1 MANCTIKEK
10 CSTTAEFIGYVYIL
24 TTVCALG
31 VLFNITNL
39 TIFVQKSFSEK
50 ISAATR
56 IYITGLSIA
65 DGLYCFVLMPMGI
78 MRCNEPSN
86 PEENLFWTIYEVVIF
101 LPSANTLVA
110 TSIWITL
117 VISVERCIF
126 IRLFSG
132 VREVF
137 LPKRAKL
144 IVSSIFLAAVIFNLP
159 YYFYYD
165 FDKSLKYSSMD
176 PIYTEFA
183 LTIYFEIFSWTRL
196 ALVKYIPITIVVI
209 ANGILIRATWVSL
222 RKSST
227 MQTTLSMSR
236 RAKAQ
241 TRMTGMLLSI
251 STLFV
256 VCNVLEPLL
265 LPDVYT
271 TIFGKCSQY
280 DDQYNILLM
289 IANIVESVS
298 FASNFVCY
306 CIFNRSFRM
315 TLGKFLPC
323 ESNIIEVDTQPVATV
338 KETFRT

>member
-10 CSTTAEFIGYVYIL
+10 CSTIVEFIGYVYIL
-24 TTVCALG
+24 TTVCAFG
-31 VLFNITNL
+31 TVFNITNL
-39 TIFVQKSFSEK
+39 AIFVQKSFSEK
-50 ISAATR
+50 ISTATR

-65 DGLYCFVLMPMGI
+65 DGLFCFVAMPMGI
-78 MRCNEPSN
+78 VRCIEPSN
-86 PEENLFWTIYEVVIF
+86 PGEALVWTVYEAIIF
-101 LPSANTLVA
+101 LPFVNTLAA

-117 VISVERCIF
+117 VISVERCVF

-137 LPKRAKL
+137 SPTRAKL
-144 IVSSIFLAAVIFNLP
+144 IVSSIFIAAAIFNLP
-159 YYFYYD
+159 YFFYYD
-165 FDKSLKYSSMD
+165 FDKSMEYITVD

-183 LTIYFEIFSWTRL
+183 GSIYFEIFSWTRL
-196 ALVKYIPITIVVI
+196 VLVKYIPITTVVI
-209 ANGILIRATWVSL
+209 ANGILIKATWVSL

-236 RAKAQ
+236 RSQAQ
-241 TRMTGMLLSI
+241 TRMTAMLLSI

-256 VCNVLEPLL
+256 VCNVLEPLV

-271 TIFGKCSQY
+271 TLFGKCSQY
-280 DDQYNILLM
+280 SDQYNILLM
-289 IANIVESVS
+289 TANILELVS
-298 FASNFVCY
+298 FASNFLCY

-315 TLGKFLPC
+315 TLGRCFPC
-323 ESNIIEVDTQPVATV
+323 KPNVVEVDTGQVATI